1 MDAWFYT
8 DILSDLVLVDSTEK
22 NINKQFSASLRKN
35 KVSNRK
41 QIAHQHSWRNLP
53 HI

>member
-22 NINKQFSASLRKN
+22 KTLINSF
-35 KVSNRK
+35 
-41 QIAHQHSWRNLP
+41 QH
-53 HI
+53 H